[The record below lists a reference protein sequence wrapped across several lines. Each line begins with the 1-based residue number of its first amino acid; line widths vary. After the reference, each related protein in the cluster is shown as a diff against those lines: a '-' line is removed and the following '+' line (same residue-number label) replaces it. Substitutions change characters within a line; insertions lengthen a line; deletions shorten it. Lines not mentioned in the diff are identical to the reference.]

1 MLDLLFSILEIIIMM
16 MIYLRVQASRFLIS
30 KKKKTNLMFYTYKL
44 VILQRFTE
52 SLLGARDRAVSREY
66 CVKRS
71 KY

>member
-30 KKKKTNLMFYTYKL
+30 KKKTNLMFYTYKL